1 MKIAV
6 GLLLTGLLLFAWTH
20 SYSQSTSLPAKQT
33 RIQDLIGTWEID
45 LRPSPDAPAYIKEF
59 VVTGLTAD
67 SLRGVFY
74 GTRFANGR
82 INANWDRLYF
92 AFTTADGSG
101 TYFSSGYL
109 SEGKLYGMTYSQGRG
124 FIMPWFSVRKK

>member
-1 MKIAV
+1 MRNAIS
-6 GLLLTGLLLFAWTH
+6 LLLAGLLLFAWTRSH
-20 SYSQSTSLPAKQT
+20 GQPAVPTTEQQ
-33 RIQDLIGTWEID
+33 RIENLIGTWEID

-59 VVTGLTAD
+59 TVAGLSAD

-74 GTRFANGR
+74 GTRFTNGR
-82 INANWDRLYF
+82 VNANWDKLYF

-101 TYFSSGYL
+101 TYYTSGYL
-109 SEGKLYGMTYSQGRG
+109 SEGKLSGMTYAQGRG